1 MAEKGQIELPIIAD
15 LEPLMQALDNAI
27 SKISKTTET
36 AGKKSDSMSK
46 NFAKAGEN
54 IKKAIEK
61 PMKAI
66 DKATNNT
73 FSKMVG
79 KVNQSTATVREKF
92 SSAFNTVKEKV
103 SSVGSTIYEKI
114 NSGITKA
121 YNSIKNGT
129 EKMKERF
136 KSVGKSCDEIGN
148 KISSIGT
155 KMSLL
160 VSAPVILFGKSAFK
174 DASDYEE
181 NLNKLSVV
189 FGNLQNKMVEF
200 SDNALKNFGMSKNTA
215 SEMLSLFGDMGKSM
229 GVPIESVAEMSA
241 SLTGLAGDLA
251 SFKNIELD
259 QAMNAL
265 KGVFTGEGESLKNLG
280 VVMTETT
287 LSAFAL
293 EKGITK
299 QYSKMTQAEKV
310 ALRYQYVMEMTKD
323 AQGDFARTADGASNQ
338 TRSFGEAMENLRITI
353 GQKLLPIF
361 TPIITKI
368 NDMIVKFTNVSPAIQ
383 DLVVKFGLLVAG
395 IFPTIAIGGKL
406 ISMFG
411 GIMTAI
417 GSLSAPILLAVAG
430 IAAMFVAFKN
440 NTGGIRDT
448 VVDIVGK
455 IQKCFADNMPKIQ
468 EIFENTME
476 LLKTIW
482 NDIGE
487 PLFSTFGT
495 LLSDIADIFIQ
506 FFPEILEIFGAVIQG
521 ISDFWN
527 TLGKPVFDVFIE
539 VVNWLW
545 ETIMAVMPSI
555 MSIVSSVFD
564 SIASV
569 WNGVLKPVLE
579 RLGSIFTEHIK
590 PAVDKVLPPL
600 MNLVSTLGTVVSTV
614 FSALIKPAIEGFM
627 GILQTLW
634 NIAEPILNG
643 IMWAF
648 DGITSA
654 IAWALDKLDRFL
666 NLFRSNKGEINA
678 AGNVGKTMSVSYE
691 ADTTGIPDIPDIPNI
706 PVMRFGISEK
716 LGSMMNTLTNG
727 YRFTSDFDFVD
738 SSSAKTTQKVSV
750 KDMKKL
756 NSQKSTIKT
765 AIFLDKR
772 QIVEATASGI
782 DMKNSEYV
790 ELETRRIGGNKI
802 W

>member
-1 MAEKGQIELPIIAD
+1 MAEKGQIELPILAD
-15 LEPLMQALDNAI
+15 LEPLMDALDRAI
-27 SKISKTTET
+27 ARVSKTTEEV
-36 AGKKSDSMSK
+36 GKQTEKITKTMEKQGQS
-46 NFAKAGEN
+46 
-54 IKKAIEK
+54 IKKGIEEPLK
-61 PMKAI
+61 NVDSTSKSVFNRMK
-66 DKATNNT
+66 DTVSSATT
-73 FSKMVG
+73 TMK
-79 KVNQSTATVREKF
+79 EKF
-92 SSAFNTVKEKV
+92 TSNFNTVKDKV
-103 SSVGSTIYEKI
+103 SEVGQKIGTAIKTGI
-114 NSGITKA
+114 NSAVQFVKT
-121 YNSIKNGT
+121 GT
-129 EKMKERF
+129 ETMKAKF
-136 KSVGKSCDEIGN
+136 KAVGTTCTELGN
-148 KISSIGT
+148 KIAGIGT

-160 VSAPVILFGKSAFK
+160 ASTPVILFGKKAFE
-174 DASDYEE
+174 DASDYVE
-181 NLNKLSVV
+181 NLNKLDVV
-189 FGNLQNKMVEF
+189 FGELQSQMIEF
-200 SDNALKNFGMSKNTA
+200 SDTALKNFGMSKNTA

-229 GVPIESVAEMSA
+229 GVPLDAVAEMST

-259 QAMNAL
+259 QAMTAL

-280 VVMTETT
+280 VVMNDTT

-293 EKGITK
+293 EKGMKK
-299 QYSKMTQAEKV
+299 QYSKMSQAEKV

-361 TPIITKI
+361 TPVITKI
-368 NDMIVKFTNVSPAIQ
+368 NDMIVKFTSVSPEVQ
-383 DLVVKFGLLVAG
+383 NMVVKFGLFIAA
-395 IFPTIAIGGKL
+395 IFPVITIGGKL

-417 GSLSAPILLAVAG
+417 GSLSAPIVLAIAG
-430 IAAMFVAFKN
+430 IGALFVAFKN

-448 VVDIVGK
+448 LVDIVGK

-482 NDIGE
+482 ADIGE

-495 LLSDIADIFIQ
+495 LLSDIVDVFIQYFPQILDIFN
-506 FFPEILEIFGAVIQG
+506 GVIQG

-527 TLGKPVFDVFIE
+527 TIGKPVFDVFIE
-539 VVNWLW
+539 IINWLW

-555 MSIVSSVFD
+555 MGIITSVFD

-579 RLGSIFTEHIK
+579 RLGTIFTEHIK

-600 MNLVSTLGTVVSTV
+600 MGIIETLGDVIKNI
-614 FSALIKPAIEGFM
+614 FENFIKPAIEGFM

-634 NIAEPILNG
+634 SIAEPILNG

-666 NLFRSNKGEINA
+666 NLFRRNKGEIA
-678 AGNVGKTMSVSYE
+678 EAGNVGKTISVSYE
-691 ADTTGIPDIPDIPNI
+691 PDTSALTDIPN
-706 PVMRFGISEK
+706 MRLGISER
-716 LGSMMNTLTNG
+716 LGSVMNTLTNG

-738 SSSAKTTQKVSV
+738 SSSPKTTQKVSV
-750 KDMKKL
+750 NDMKKS
-756 NSQKSTIKT
+756 NNQKSTIKT

-772 QIVEATASGI
+772 QIVEAIADGI
-782 DMKNSEYV
+782 DTKNNEYV
-790 ELETRRIGGNKI
+790 ELETRRIGGRVA